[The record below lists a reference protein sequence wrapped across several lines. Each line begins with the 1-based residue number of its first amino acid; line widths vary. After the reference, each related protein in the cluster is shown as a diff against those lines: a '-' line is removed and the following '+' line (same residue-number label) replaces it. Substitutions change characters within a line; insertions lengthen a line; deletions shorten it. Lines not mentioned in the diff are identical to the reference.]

1 VTVALIDI
9 RQRVGYWFLAVIL
22 AHIILISAQVN
33 SRAGVPILEAV
44 TFGVFA
50 QVQRA
55 ISVVVTGVRQVWSGY
70 FALRYV
76 KAENDQLKRQL
87 ADSQIEL
94 QQQRAQ
100 AERGQ
105 RLEKLLELREQTT
118 VATTAAEIIAGA
130 ATPEFRTVTID
141 KGTRDGVRADLA
153 VIAPTGVVGRVVMP
167 TGRAAKVQLLVDR
180 NAAAAA
186 VIERTRAQG
195 LVLGGGDD
203 WLRMEY
209 VSETADIAVGDVVVT
224 SGIDGIFPKGFVI
237 GRVESVEKNGVAY
250 KKIIVKPAVDFRSV
264 EEVLVVL
271 TSPSRDAAGGQ
282 E

>member
-1 VTVALIDI
+1 
-9 RQRVGYWFLAVIL
+9 
-22 AHIILISAQVN
+22 
-33 SRAGVPILEAV
+33 
-44 TFGVFA
+44 
-50 QVQRA
+50 
-55 ISVVVTGVRQVWSGY
+55 
-70 FALRYV
+70 
-76 KAENDQLKRQL
+76 
-87 ADSQIEL
+87 
-94 QQQRAQ
+94 
-100 AERGQ
+100 
-105 RLEKLLELREQTT
+105 
-118 VATTAAEIIAGA
+118 
-130 ATPEFRTVTID
+130 
-141 KGTRDGVRADLA
+141 